1 MREERGETKRKRRT
15 EGVKT
20 VVIRS
25 KTWYSTGNLHF
36 KRGSVSLSARLFANT
51 FRNSVIEVLL
61 SWNGRETQKGCVD
74 DTSEED
80 LAQEMGAR
88 FLEK

>member
-1 MREERGETKRKRRT
+1 MKEKRRT

-20 VVIRS
+20 IVVRS
-25 KTWYSTGNLHF
+25 KTWYCTGNLHF
-36 KRGSVSLSARLFANT
+36 KRGSISLSARLFANAL
-51 FRNSVIEVLL
+51 RNSVIEVLP
-61 SWNGRETQKGCVD
+61 SWNGRETKKECVD
-74 DTSEED
+74 NTSEED